1 MRNFDTAGDG
11 GASDFELIFGHH
23 DLWNHKTES

>member
-1 MRNFDTAGDG
+1 MRILDTGGEG

-23 DLWNHKTES
+23 DLWNHKTE